1 MKGYKMNEDELRR
14 RVAVERRKALVKQDC
29 TVLANMQEKSGDM
42 ELMGGL
48 KLTASLSKSFCAIL

>member
-1 MKGYKMNEDELRR
+1 MNEDELRR

-42 ELMGGL
+42 ELIGGL